1 MARGRRCVL
10 VLLFFWIA
18 GTALLLSGMGATA
31 HAGQYGGPPAAGW
44 QDNDRPHRKND
55 VGQLPSSATDA
66 RAARVRAQAA
76 APGQTLGQP
85 LQMQTADDWR
95 LRIRDAAVAQG
106 DMVTLGDIADP
117 LGAIL
122 TEIWRSLAA
131 QPLWPAPPDPGKPL
145 QINRARLSQAL
156 RQVLGSTADRCL
168 LPTSLAIQRGGAVLR
183 EDDLRSLVV
192 KTLTPQLA
200 LLPGKAELE
209 DYRLPAYIFLAHPQ
223 QQVTLEPGKIVPG
236 RVALRFVVQ
245 ETDGTVLR
253 RVAGTVTLN
262 LWVEVPAAARP
273 LNKGDAL
280 TPEAVTFIRMNV
292 AQLRNMPWD
301 GRGGPWQA
309 LRSIGTSQPIF
320 QGDLAS
326 QAMVRKGGIVT
337 LLYESGNVRMTTQA
351 EALADGEP
359 GATIP
364 VRNLQ
369 SKKQIFATVRDGN
382 TVVAR

>member
-1 MARGRRCVL
+1 MTRGRRCIL
-10 VLLFFWIA
+10 
-18 GTALLLSGMGATA
+18 ALLLVWSAGTMLLLAGMGAA
-31 HAGQYGGPPAAGW
+31 HAGQYGGPPAAVW
-44 QDNDRPHRKND
+44 QDNDRSHRNNG
-55 VGQLPSSATDA
+55 VGHLPPSATDA
-66 RAARVRAQAA
+66 RAARARVQAA
-76 APGQTLGQP
+76 TPGRTPGQSLN
-85 LQMQTADDWR
+85 MQTADDWR
-95 LRIRDAAVAQG
+95 LRIRDAATTQG

-117 LGAIL
+117 LGAIP
-122 TEIWRSLAA
+122 TEVWRSLAA
-131 QPLWPAPPDPGKPL
+131 QQLWPAPPDPGKPL

-168 LPTSLAIQRGGAVLR
+168 LPTSLAVQRGGAVLR
-183 EDDLRSLVV
+183 EDELRSLVV

-200 LLPGKAELE
+200 LLPGKAELN
-209 DYRLPAYIFLAHPQ
+209 DFRLPAYIFLAHPQ

-236 RVALRFVVQ
+236 RVPLRFVVQ
-245 ETDGTVLR
+245 ETDGTVLK
-253 RVAGTVTLN
+253 RVAGTVSLD

-280 TPEAVTFIRMNV
+280 TPDAVTFIRMNV

-301 GRGGPWQA
+301 GRGGPWQV
-309 LRSIGTSQPIF
+309 LRSIGSGQPIF

-326 QAMVRKGGIVT
+326 QSMVRKGGIVT
-337 LLYESGNVRMTTQA
+337 LLYESGNIRMTVQA

-369 SKKQIFATVRDGN
+369 SKKQVFASVRDGN

>member
-1 MARGRRCVL
+1 MARRRGLAIALLFLWSVGAA
-10 VLLFFWIA
+10 VLLWGVGVA
-18 GTALLLSGMGATA
+18 A
-31 HAGQYGGPPAAGW
+31 HAAPYGGPPTAIW
-44 QDNDRPHRKND
+44 QDNERPHR
-55 VGQLPSSATDA
+55 QRAMPLPPSATEE
-66 RAARVRAQAA
+66 RAARARVQAA
-76 APGQTLGQP
+76 APGRTVGQP
-85 LQMQTADDWR
+85 LDMRTADDWR
-95 LRIRDAAVAQG
+95 LRIRDAAVAPG

-117 LGAIL
+117 LGDIPSD
-122 TEIWRSLAA
+122 IWRSLAV

-183 EDDLRSLVV
+183 EDDLRSLIV

-200 LLPGKAELE
+200 SLPGKAEL
-209 DYRLPAYIFLAHPQ
+209 DDFRLPAYIFLAHPQ
-223 QQVTLEPGKIVPG
+223 QHVTLDPGKLVPG
-236 RVALRFVVQ
+236 RVPLRFVVQ
-245 ETDGTVLR
+245 ETDGAVLK

-280 TPEAVTFIRMNV
+280 TPDAVTFIRMNA
-292 AQLRNMPWD
+292 AQLRSMPWD
-301 GRGGPWQA
+301 GRGGPWQV
-309 LRSIGTSQPIF
+309 LRTIGTNQPIF

-326 QAMVRKGGIVT
+326 QAMVRKGAVVT
-337 LLYESGNVRMTTQA
+337 LVYESGNIRMAAQA

-369 SKKQIFATVRDGN
+369 SKKQVFATVRDGN